1 MIAIAGGKGGSGKTT
16 TALGLA
22 RAFAR
27 QGEDPI
33 VADCDVD
40 MPDLH
45 VRARIDRE
53 GGIEEVADGAPIER
67 ACLRSKKVP
76 GVRLLPAGDRSHI
89 GDALPAL
96 AHWHGPVLLD
106 CPPGIGP
113 DAACPLRHA
122 DHTVLVTTDQPQSVG
137 DTEVTART
145 AGELGASVLGTVVR
159 ETCDGDRELPSGL
172 PLLGRVETVPTPFT
186 HPGVRATWATM
197 SRALRAQL

>member
-45 VRARIDRE
+45 VRAGIDRE
-53 GGIEEVADGAPIER
+53 GGIAELADGAPIER
-67 ACLRSKKVP
+67 ACVRSNRVP
-76 GVRLLPAGDRSHI
+76 GVRLLPAGDRSHV
-89 GDALPAL
+89 GTALTEL
-96 AHWHGPVLLD
+96 AGWHGPVLLD

-113 DAACPLRHA
+113 DATCPLRHA
-122 DHTVLVTTDQPQSVG
+122 DHSVLVTTGQPQSLS
-137 DTEVTART
+137 DTEITART
-145 AGELGASVLGTVVR
+145 ARELGAEVLGTVVR
-159 ETCDGDRELPSGL
+159 ETSEDSAENPDGL
-172 PLLGRVETVPTPFT
+172 PLLSRVETVPAPFT
-186 HPGVRATWATM
+186 HPGVRATWATV
-197 SRALRAQL
+197 SRTLRPQI